1 MQTIDTNLLPGV
13 LPEMVELIGIADTMK
28 IVEEYGGVRL
38 YIPQDVPPEHPLAAL
53 IGLENAQKL
62 AGRFGGERP
71 EIPLVAA
78 VMRQARDI
86 EIRSLWPGLSQRQ
99 LALKYKTTERNIRLI
114 LGKCER
120 DENQMQLF
128 E

>member
-1 MQTIDTNLLPGV
+1 MQTIDTILLPGV

-38 YIPQDVPPEHPLAAL
+38 YIPQDVTPEHPLVLL
-53 IGLENAQKL
+53 IGFEHAQKL
-62 AGRFGGERP
+62 AEHFGGERP
-71 EIPLVAA
+71 EIPLVTAI
-78 VMRQARDI
+78 MRQARDI
-86 EIRSLWPGLSQRQ
+86 EIRNQWPTLSQRQ

-114 LGKCER
+114 LGKCEL
-120 DENQMQLF
+120 DEKQMQLF